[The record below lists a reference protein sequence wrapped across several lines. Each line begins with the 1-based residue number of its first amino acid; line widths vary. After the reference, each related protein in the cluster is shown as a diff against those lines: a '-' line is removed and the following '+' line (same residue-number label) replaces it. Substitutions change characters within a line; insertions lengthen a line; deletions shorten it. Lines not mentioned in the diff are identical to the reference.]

1 MSKSCVKFSEVR
13 PNKETVPQSSIE
25 KTVSR
30 RKESPVIYYREVT
43 VVWELA
49 M

>member
-13 PNKETVPQSSIE
+13 PNKEAVLQSSIE

-30 RKESPVIYYREVT
+30 RKESPVIYYRELT
-43 VVWELA
+43 AVWELA